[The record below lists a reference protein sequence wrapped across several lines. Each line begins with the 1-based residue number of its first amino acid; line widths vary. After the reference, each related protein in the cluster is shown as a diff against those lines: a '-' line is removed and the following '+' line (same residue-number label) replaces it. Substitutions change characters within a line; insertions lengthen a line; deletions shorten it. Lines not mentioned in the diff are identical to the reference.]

1 MKISILIVN
10 YNTESYIHSLLMS
23 IVNQTMI
30 KKDFEIIISNNVQNS
45 DLTQMIDENGLNQ
58 ELTIKLLEMISNIGF
73 GRAMNEAAK
82 ASCAEHLLIINPDVL
97 LSNTSYL
104 DEMLDYLTS
113 NPDYGIATSRAF
125 NDDGEY
131 KNDRYTY
138 EFFDNL
144 GYDNQICWFQGSLL
158 FIKNDVFKELGGFDK
173 DYFMYCEDEDL
184 CYRIKN
190 KGYSL
195 IQNSQLSFY
204 HEGGASEP
212 SQDYDYYYRHFRSIL
227 LFMHKHK
234 EEHFFNAF
242 IKNLNKKNIERVKR
256 YAVLGKFSSKYRI
269 RGLKA
274 QVMYDITHKILN
286 DSAKCLYFDK

>member
-1 MKISILIVN
+1 MKVSMLIVN
-10 YNTESYIHSLLMS
+10 YNTEKYIHDLLVS
-23 IVNQTMI
+23 IIKQTMT
-30 KKDFEIIISNNVQNS
+30 KEDFDIIISNNVQNNN
-45 DLTQMIDENGLNQ
+45 LTQMIEKNGLDQ
-58 ELTIKLLEMISNIGF
+58 ELNIKVLQMISNIGF

-97 LSNTSYL
+97 LNDTNYL

-113 NPDYGIATSRAF
+113 NPDYGVATSRAF

-131 KNDRYTY
+131 KNDRYNY

-144 GYDNQICWFQGSLL
+144 GYDNQICWFQGSLF
-158 FIKNDVFKELGGFDK
+158 FIKRDVFKELDGFDK

-195 IQNSQLSFY
+195 LKNYNLSFY
-204 HEGGASEP
+204 HKGGASEP
-212 SQDYDYYYRHFRSIL
+212 SQDYDYYYRHFKSMF

-234 EEHFFNAF
+234 GEYFFNEF
-242 IKNLNKKNIERVKR
+242 IEELNKKNIKRVKR
-256 YAVLGKFSSKYRI
+256 YAVLGKFSYKYRA

-274 QVMYDITHKILN
+274 QVMHDITHKILKN
-286 DSAKCLYFDK
+286 SARWLYFDK

>member
-10 YNTESYIHSLLMS
+10 YNTEKYIHSLLIS
-23 IVNQTMI
+23 IIKQTMS

-45 DLTQMIDENGLNQ
+45 ILNHMIETNDLNQ
-58 ELTIKLLEMISNIGF
+58 ELNIKILQMISNVGF

-82 ASCAEHLLIINPDVL
+82 IACSEHLLIINPDVL
-97 LSNTSYL
+97 LTDISYL

-113 NPDYGIATSRAF
+113 NSNYGVITSKAF
-125 NDDGEY
+125 NDEGEY

-158 FIKNDVFKELGGFDK
+158 FIKRDVFKELDGFDK

-184 CYRIKN
+184 CYRIKKQGFPLLKN
-190 KGYSL
+190 
-195 IQNSQLSFY
+195 NQLNFY
-204 HEGGASEP
+204 HKGGSSEP
-212 SQDYDYYYRHFRSIL
+212 NQDYNFYYRHFRSML

-234 EEHFFNAF
+234 EGQFFNRF
-242 IKNLNKKNIERVKR
+242 VKELNQKNIKRVKR
-256 YAVLGKFSSKYRI
+256 YAVLGKFSHKYRI

-274 QVMYDITHKILN
+274 QVMHDITHKILKN
-286 DSAKCLYFDK
+286 SAKCLYFNK